1 MLTRRMNDPPCIL
14 IVDDEPSVLLT
25 YELILRQQ
33 GFVVT
38 SAATSAEAVAALR
51 QGRFDVVICDLQLE
65 SQRGGFDV
73 INEARR
79 HDPKLPAV
87 LLTGYATTEA
97 AEEALQKN
105 ITVVYK
111 PVDVQ
116 EFLPL
121 LARLARRQEP

>member
-1 MLTRRMNDPPCIL
+1 MIDRPRIL

-25 YELILRQQ
+25 YELILKQQ

-38 SAATSAEAVAALR
+38 SAASSAEAHEALR
-51 QGRFDVVICDLQLE
+51 QDTFDVLVCDLQLE

-73 INEARR
+73 IEEARR

-87 LLTGYATTEA
+87 LLTGFATTEA

-121 LARLARRQEP
+121 LERLARRQEP